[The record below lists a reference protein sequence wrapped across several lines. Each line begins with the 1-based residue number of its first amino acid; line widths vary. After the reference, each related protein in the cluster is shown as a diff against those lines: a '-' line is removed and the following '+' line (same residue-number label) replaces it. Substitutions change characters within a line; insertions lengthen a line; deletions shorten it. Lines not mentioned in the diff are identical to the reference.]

1 MKQFRSTNKKQL
13 SRRDFIKLTAGLGLS
28 AAGMS
33 LLEACGVQPGMASTR
48 EEKLETT
55 SIRMPMTSGLCHSPQ
70 YLAED
75 LLKSEGF
82 TDVQYVKMT
91 SGQIIDSLKAGETDI
106 SLHFDAPSI
115 VQIAAGVPITFLAGV
130 HVGCFKLFGTNQVQT
145 ISDLK
150 GKNVSVAELGGSD
163 HVFLSIIASYVG
175 LDPNKDINWVI
186 YPAKEAKQLLAD
198 GEIDAL
204 LAVSPMAQE
213 LEAKNIGR
221 VLLNS
226 MMDTPWSQYVCCM
239 ATVRRDFL
247 ENYPVATKKA
257 LAAILQGSDICASQP
272 EKAAQLVVDRGF
284 TDNYDYAL
292 QAMHEIPYNVWRD
305 INPVDT
311 VRFFSLRLR
320 EIGMIKTHPDEIIA
334 TGTDWRFLDELKQEI
349 KG

>member
-1 MKQFRSTNKKQL
+1 MKQFASTHVDRL
-13 SRRDFIKLTAGLGLS
+13 SRREFLKITAGLGLS
-28 AAGMS
+28 AAAMTV
-33 LLEACGVQPGMASTR
+33 LEACGVQPRAVNLA

-55 SIRMPMTSGLCHSPQ
+55 SIKMPMTSGLCHAPQ

-75 LLKSEGF
+75 ILKSEGF

-91 SGQIIDSLKAGETDI
+91 SGQIIDSLVAGETDI

-115 VQIAAGVPITFLAGV
+115 VQIAAGTPISFLSGV

-150 GKNVSVAELGGSD
+150 GKTVAVAELGGSD
-163 HVFLSIIASYVG
+163 HVFVSIISAYVG
-175 LDPNKDINWVI
+175 LDPNKDINWAVH
-186 YPAKEAKQLLAD
+186 PVKEAKQLFTD
-198 GEIDAL
+198 GKIDAF
-204 LAVSPMAQE
+204 LAVSPLAQE
-213 LEAKNIGR
+213 LESKKIGR

-247 ENYPVATKKA
+247 QQYPVATKRA
-257 LAAILQGSDICASQP
+257 LRAILQGSDICASQP
-272 EKAAQLVVDRGF
+272 EKAARLVVDRGF

-292 QAMHEIPYNVWRD
+292 QAMHEIPYDVWRE
-305 INPVDT
+305 INPEDT

-320 EIGMIKTHPDEIIA
+320 EIGMIRSNPDEILSK
-334 TGTDWRFLDELKQEI
+334 GTDWRFLNELKTEL
-349 KG
+349 KA